1 MSHDTAGLS
10 RHVAAPMDDCWRH
23 IGVSGDRSCPEL
35 ATFIHCRNCPVLT
48 SAARR
53 FFDRPA
59 PAGYLDSWREIL
71 EQPEV
76 ARDADARSVLV
87 FRLGDEWLALPTA
100 VLAEVTSPR
109 QLHRVPHRSGAE
121 LAGIVNIRGQLQVCI
136 LLEGLLGLPAPAVSI
151 PVETSTARLIVV
163 ERVGDRGAERW
174 VFRVDEVAGVHR
186 VPGQSLR
193 DVPAT
198 VSGAG
203 TRATTALFSWHD
215 RTVGLLDVSRLLD
228 GLHGRISG

>member
-1 MSHDTAGLS
+1 MSHDTTGLS
-10 RHVAAPMDDCWRH
+10 RHVVAPMDNCWRH

-87 FRLGDEWLALPTA
+87 FRIGDDWLALPTA
-100 VLAEVTSPR
+100 VLVEVTSPR

-121 LAGIVNIRGQLQVCI
+121 LAGIVNIRGQLQLCI
-136 LLEGLLGLPAPAVSI
+136 LLEGLLGLPAPAVGI
-151 PVETSTARLIVV
+151 PFAASTARLIVV

-174 VFRVDEVAGVHR
+174 AFRVDEVAGVHR

>member
-1 MSHDTAGLS
+1 MSHDSAGLS
-10 RHVAAPMDDCWRH
+10 RHVVAPMENCWRH
-23 IGVSGDRSCPEL
+23 VGVSGDRSCPEL

-59 PAGYLDSWREIL
+59 PAGYLDAWREIL

-76 ARDADARSVLV
+76 ARDTDARSVLV

-109 QLHRVPHRSGAE
+109 QLHRVPHRSGVE
-121 LAGIVNIRGQLQVCI
+121 LAGIVNIRGQLQVCVR
-136 LLEGLLGLPAPAVSI
+136 LEGLLGLPAPAESI
-151 PVETSTARLIVV
+151 HVATSTARLLVV
-163 ERVGDRGAERW
+163 ERAGDRGPERW

-203 TRATTALFSWHD
+203 ARATTALFSWHD

-228 GLHGRISG
+228 GLHRRISG